1 MDLFLK
7 FEIVFKEVKKKF
19 FHPIFVG
26 RLKFQI
32 MIKSF
37 KKCEMSDVFFFLVCS
52 KNEKARAFFKET
64 QIKSEMKYINI

>member
-37 KKCEMSDVFFFLVCS
+37 KKCEMSDVFFFRVDAQKMRRLGLFLKRHKQKV
-52 KNEKARAFFKET
+52 R
-64 QIKSEMKYINI
+64 

>member
-37 KKCEMSDVFFFLVCS
+37 KKCEMSDVFFFRVNVQKMRRLGLFLKRHKQKV
-52 KNEKARAFFKET
+52 R
-64 QIKSEMKYINI
+64 

>member
-1 MDLFLK
+1 MALFLK

-37 KKCEMSDVFFFLVCS
+37 KKCEMSDVFSSEFFQKMRRLGLFL
-52 KNEKARAFFKET
+52 KRHK
-64 QIKSEMKYINI
+64 

>member
-1 MDLFLK
+1 MALFLK

-19 FHPIFVG
+19 FRPIFVG

-32 MIKSF
+32 IMIKYF
-37 KKCEMSDVFFFLVCS
+37 KKCEMSDVYFFRVCS

-64 QIKSEMKYINI
+64 QIKS

>member
-26 RLKFQI
+26 RLFQLI
-32 MIKSF
+32 IKSF
-37 KKCEMSDVFFFLVCS
+37 KKCEMSDVFFFRVCP

-64 QIKSEMKYINI
+64 QIKS